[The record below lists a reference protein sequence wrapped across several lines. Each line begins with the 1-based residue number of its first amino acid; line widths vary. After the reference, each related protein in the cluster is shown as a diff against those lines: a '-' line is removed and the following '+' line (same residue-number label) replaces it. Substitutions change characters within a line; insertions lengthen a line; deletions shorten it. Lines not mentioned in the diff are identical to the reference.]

1 MNKYWKIFIF
11 AGLQFAASL
20 ACGQQIDIRS
30 VHYVSAADKAQIVF
44 DAAEIPA
51 YKVFQ
56 LANPARLVIDISNA
70 RLSQS
75 MSQPPVSHP
84 YFVAVRSA
92 SRNKDDI
99 RVVVELKKQVKARSY
114 NTMPNKKGVNNLI
127 VELAETGTQVAK
139 AQTPAGDKAI
149 KASASPAPKAAKQL
163 ASAEAKSKAKVHRHA
178 SERKP
183 KAVVVAIDAGH
194 GGKDQGAKGYSGA
207 LEKNVVFAIANKLKA
222 LVDKQPGMQAVL
234 VRKGDYFVDL
244 RNRMK
249 IARAAKADLFIS
261 IHADAFPEPT
271 VKGASVFT
279 LSERGATSE
288 AARWLANTE
297 NASDLVGGVSL
308 GDKDDVLASVLLDLS
323 QTATQEASENLAGK
337 VLENFS
343 SIGELHY
350 RSVQRAGF
358 LVLKSPDIPSIL
370 VETAYISN
378 PSEEKKLLSAAYQ
391 NKMAS
396 AIFKGILGYFN
407 QTSPSDTRIA
417 DANSKIRL

>member
-11 AGLQFAASL
+11 AGLQLAAGL
-20 ACGQQIDIRS
+20 ACSQSIDIRS
-30 VHYVSAADKAQIVF
+30 LNYVSAPDKAQIVF
-44 DAAEIPA
+44 DASEIPA

-56 LANPARLVIDISNA
+56 LANPSRLVIDISNA
-70 RLSQS
+70 RLSKPVT
-75 MSQPPVSHP
+75 QPPVSHP
-84 YFVAVRSA
+84 YFASVRYA
-92 SRNKDDI
+92 ARNKDDI
-99 RVVVELKKQVKARSY
+99 RIVVDLKKQVKAKSY
-114 NTMPNKKGVNNLI
+114 NTMPNKKGVNSLI
-127 VELAETGTQVAK
+127 VELVENAAQVAK
-139 AQTPAGDKAI
+139 TETPAGNKPV
-149 KASASPAPKAAKQL
+149 KASAAPAPKAEKQL
-163 ASAEAKSKAKVHRHA
+163 AGIDTKSKATAHHHA
-178 SERKP
+178 SERKN

-207 LEKNVVFAIANKLKA
+207 LEKHVVFAIANKLKT
-222 LVDKQPGMQAVL
+222 LIDKQPGMQAVL

-261 IHADAFPEPT
+261 IHADAYPEPT

-279 LSERGATSE
+279 LSDRGATSE
-288 AARWLANTE
+288 AARWLADSE

-350 RSVQRAGF
+350 RTVQRAGF

-378 PSEEKKLLSAAYQ
+378 PSEEKKLLSAGYQ
-391 NKMAS
+391 NKMAG

-407 QTSPSDTRIA
+407 QSKPGDTRIA
-417 DANSKIRL
+417 EANSKIRL